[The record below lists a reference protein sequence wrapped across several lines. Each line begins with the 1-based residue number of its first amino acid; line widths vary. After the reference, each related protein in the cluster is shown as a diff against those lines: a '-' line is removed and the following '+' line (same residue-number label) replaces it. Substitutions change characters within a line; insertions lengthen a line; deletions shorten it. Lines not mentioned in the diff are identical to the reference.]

1 MLEELKE
8 ELKKAYTMIDD
19 FCSDAEIKS
28 GEMMAKDYVKRNN
41 LEYIESEILDAF
53 HIGYITA
60 LRQMKNGKCQDY
72 IIVKKKDLSLDW
84 YKETKTRLQ
93 EESK

>member
-8 ELKKAYTMIDD
+8 ELKKVYTMLDD
-19 FCSDAEIKS
+19 FCRDAEIKS
-28 GEMMAKDYVKRNN
+28 GEMMGKDYVKRNN

-84 YKETKTRLQ
+84 YKKTKAAICG
-93 EESK
+93 K

>member
-8 ELKKAYTMIDD
+8 KLKEAYTMLDD

-41 LEYIESEILDAF
+41 LEYIETDILDAF
-53 HIGYITA
+53 HMGYITA
-60 LRQMKNGKCQDY
+60 LRQMKDGKNQDY

-84 YKETKTRLQ
+84 YKKTKAAICG
-93 EESK
+93 S

>member
-1 MLEELKE
+1 MLEKLKE
-8 ELKKAYTMIDD
+8 ELKKAYTMLDD
-19 FCSDAEIKS
+19 FCRDAEIKS

-53 HIGYITA
+53 HMGYITA
-60 LRQMKNGKCQDY
+60 LRQMKDGKNQDY

-84 YKETKTRLQ
+84 YKKTKAAICG
-93 EESK
+93 E

>member
-8 ELKKAYTMIDD
+8 SLKKAYTMLDD
-19 FCSDAEIKS
+19 FCRDAEIKS

-41 LEYIESEILDAF
+41 LEYIESDILDAF
-53 HIGYITA
+53 HMGYITA
-60 LRQMKNGKCQDY
+60 LRQMKSGKNQDY

-84 YKETKTRLQ
+84 YKKTKAAICG
-93 EESK
+93 E